1 MATTQISRNTEL
13 KQLTRRMY
21 ETFQNR
27 QFDQFA
33 ALLAEDARD
42 YAQGPKVIVG
52 RDAIVTNLKGFFSA
66 FPDYT
71 VQVEDIA
78 VSGNRVYAKNTFT
91 GTHTQPLMGFIAP
104 TQQKVVWTDTDIMEF
119 NDEGKIIAHWANNPN
134 EILYQLG
141 YGAMANPNTHVIL
154 NAYQCFGKGDV
165 AGILALS
172 DENVVWD
179 VTDSTILTHPR
190 MYRGKADFKQ
200 FFADLA
206 GSVTVTKFE
215 PRRFLADGADVVAIN
230 HCEFIKEG
238 KNYQEQIIHHFNI
251 KNGKIVS
258 AKEFSSKPVA
268 I

>member
-1 MATTQISRNTEL
+1 MATTQISLNTEL
-13 KQLTRRMY
+13 KQITRNMY
-21 ETFQNR
+21 DALQNR
-27 QFDQFA
+27 KYDQFA
-33 ALLAEDARD
+33 AMMTADARD
-42 YAQGPKVIVG
+42 YGQGPQVIVG
-52 RDAIVTNLKGFFSA
+52 RDNILAGLKGMFSA

-91 GTHTQPLMGFIAP
+91 GTQTQPLMGFLAP
-104 TQQKVVWTDTDIMEF
+104 TNQKVVWTDTDMIEF

-165 AGILALS
+165 AGILALVE
-172 DENVVWD
+172 DNMIWD
-179 VTDSTILTHPR
+179 GSDSTLLTYPR
-190 MYRGKADFKQ
+190 IYRGKADFGQ

-206 GSVTVTKFE
+206 GSVTITKFE
-215 PRRFLADGADVVAIN
+215 PLRFLADGADVMTIIN
-230 HCEFIKEG
+230 CEFTRQGKYYKE
-238 KNYQEQIIHHFNI
+238 QMVHHFNI
-251 KNGKIVS
+251 KNGKITYG
-258 AKEFSSKPVA
+258 KELSSKPVA